1 MDTSQILVIIGRKK
15 LFIKSS
21 GSYFQTFS
29 KTLEILV
36 SPENFITQ
44 KWSMILFLRYTYR
57 HFSLIHAFTFKHYMY
72 RNMLWWICSVFWLW
86 WFIHGCIHMSKN
98 DQIVYFKYV
107 QYIVFQ
113 LYPNNAFFKN
123 PQRKFTAGV
132 WFPTTVNLSHQCI
145 CILAVVLFSLQP
157 LIYFKS
163 PNSFLK
169 CLITHS
175 YSESMFRKINIQ

>member
-86 WFIHGCIHMSKN
+86 WFIHGCIHMSKMTKLYTLN
-98 DQIVYFKYV
+98 MYSILYFN
-107 QYIVFQ
+107 YI
-113 LYPNNAFFKN
+113 
-123 PQRKFTAGV
+123 
-132 WFPTTVNLSHQCI
+132 PTT
-145 CILAVVLFSLQP
+145 P
-157 LIYFKS
+157 
-163 PNSFLK
+163 FLK
-169 CLITHS
+169 IHRESSQQGYGFPPLSICPISVFAFWLWF
-175 YSESMFRKINIQ
+175 YSHFNHWFISKVQIHF